1 MLYSFGISACGAL
14 GLGMNVCLVREPT
27 LVRAL
32 EHKQICHVQA
42 GSSVSA
48 AISSV
53 GFRREEKRARER
65 ERQRRRRTERE
76 REIVIETFAQ
86 VRERERECVCEFKR
100 KEALD
105 FKRVRE
111 RECVCMYVCER

>member
-53 GFRREEKRARER
+53 GFRREERER
-65 ERQRRRRTERE
+65 ESERDREGDEQRE
-76 REIVIETFAQ
+76 RE
-86 VRERERECVCEFKR
+86 
-100 KEALD
+100 
-105 FKRVRE
+105 
-111 RECVCMYVCER
+111 